1 MATAAQ
7 PPLQLPVTMAAV
19 RSARPGE
26 QTALEAWGHSLCAI
40 ARRFPG
46 YLHSWVKN
54 VDPNAARVSI
64 GVTFATAS
72 DLARW
77 QASPERRHHLRE
89 GDRLTDGPPLP
100 IPAGAE
106 PGHSQSSTGPAQ
118 PRWLLALLVWLGLYP
133 PAVLVNCCL
142 SWMLAAWP
150 VALSTFVTTAALVL
164 FVVFVSLPL
173 LQRVAKHVTGWLG
186 A

>member
-1 MATAAQ
+1 M
-7 PPLQLPVTMAAV
+7 QLPVTMAAV

-26 QTALEAWGHSLCAI
+26 QTALEAWGHSLCAT

-54 VDPNAARVSI
+54 VDPNLARVSI
-64 GVTFATAS
+64 GVTFATVH

-77 QASPERRHHLRE
+77 QASSERLRHLCE
-89 GDRLTDGPPLP
+89 GARLTDGEPLHE
-100 IPAGAE
+100 PAGAE
-106 PGHSQSSTGPAQ
+106 PGHSQSSAGPAQ
-118 PRWLLALLVWLGLYP
+118 PRWQLALLVWLGLYP
-133 PAVLVNCCL
+133 PAVLVNGYL
-142 SWMLAAWP
+142 TSWVTSWP
-150 VALSTFVTTAALVL
+150 VGLSTLVTTAGLVA

-173 LQRVAKHVTGWLG
+173 LQRLAKYVTGWLG